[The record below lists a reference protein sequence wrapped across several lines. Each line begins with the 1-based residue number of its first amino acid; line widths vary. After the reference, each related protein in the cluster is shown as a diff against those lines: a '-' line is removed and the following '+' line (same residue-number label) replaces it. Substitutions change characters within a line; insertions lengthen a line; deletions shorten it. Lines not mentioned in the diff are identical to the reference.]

1 MSILKIITYPNKIL
15 RKKSK
20 IVTLFNKELKKNISD
35 MFDTMYYNNG
45 IGLAAIQV
53 NINKSIIIID
63 VFKKK
68 FSKLIFINPKIIKKK
83 KVIISKESCLSIK
96 NFSSYIK
103 RHKKIIIEA
112 YNIYGK
118 KIKFKCKNILSICIQ
133 HEIDHTKGILFID
146 HINKY

>member
-20 IVTLFNKELKKNISD
+20 KVTIFDNELKKNISD
-35 MFDTMYYNNG
+35 MFDTMYNSNG

-63 VFKKK
+63 ILKKK
-68 FSKLIFINPKIIKKK
+68 SSKLILINPKIIKKK
-83 KVIISKESCLSIK
+83 NNIFSKESCLSIK

-103 RHKKIIIEA
+103 RYKKITIKA
-112 YNIYGK
+112 YNINGK

-146 HINKY
+146 HIK